1 MNPTIIVLQDI
12 IDGDEDINRQSVE
25 LHLAF
30 GHIGDGHGNFSESEK
45 WSADTARFLLPFA
58 RAALANV
65 GEPLDADTIAA
76 LRVLVE
82 YGADDD
88 RRVPYLLAEL
98 GCAFWDEGGVISI
111 DSAAEKRWEAVLDA
125 MEGK

>member
-1 MNPTIIVLQDI
+1 MNPVIATL
-12 IDGDEDINRQSVE
+12 EDIAAGLDVERQSVE

-30 GHIGDGHGNFSESEK
+30 GHVGDGHGGFSESEK
-45 WSADTARFLLPFA
+45 WSADTARFLRPYA
-58 RAALANV
+58 RAALANI

-98 GCAFWDEGGVISI
+98 GCAFWDEGATIAI
-111 DSAAEKRWEAVLDA
+111 DPDSERHWEAVLDA
-125 MEGK
+125 LEGK